1 MNIEKKN
8 TISVYPVNKWVNKWV
23 IKRGARDFVWRI
35 STKAPTD
42 SLHISPDQMMVL
54 TESGLS
60 PTAKSI
66 FAFLFHH
73 RFSTTRVCLYGSLT
87 IAQMY
92 GCANNTA
99 RKALKELEA
108 SNIIGKLK
116 IYTGK
121 NVSYQYY
128 ITDYGKW
135 ILPKNRR
142 SGENIEAPMQVI
154 ELDE

>member
-1 MNIEKKN
+1 MNTEKKN

-66 FAFLFHH
+66 FDFLFHH
-73 RFSTTRVCLYGSLT
+73 RFSTTRVCLYG
-87 IAQMY
+87 Q
-92 GCANNTA
+92 
-99 RKALKELEA
+99 R
-108 SNIIGKLK
+108 
-116 IYTGK
+116 
-121 NVSYQYY
+121 
-128 ITDYGKW
+128 
-135 ILPKNRR
+135 
-142 SGENIEAPMQVI
+142 
-154 ELDE
+154 